1 MAYPLPRPAFDAI
14 VLAGGR
20 GSRLGGTDK
29 PGLVVGASTIVS
41 SVVRAAIG
49 AGAQHVVVVGPPRPE
64 LLTISPWPPGGLA
77 VVREDP
83 PAAGPVPAVRRGLAG
98 THSPWVAVL
107 AADMPFLSA
116 RHLRALL
123 TAASRA
129 ETRGG
134 PAPPGGAV
142 LVDDTGYPQWL
153 AGCWQAA
160 ALQSAAQA
168 YGGSSLRGL
177 LLPLQPALVSTVVAA
192 GEPPPWLDCDTAG
205 DLERAREFRG
215 ADTADEGPH

>member
-1 MAYPLPRPAFDAI
+1 MARSWPLPVFDAI

-49 AGAQHVVVVGPPRPE
+49 AGAHRVVVVGPPRPE

-83 PAAGPVPAVRRGLAG
+83 PVAGPVPAVRRGLSS
-98 THSPWVAVL
+98 TQSPWVAVL
-107 AADMPFLSA
+107 AADMPFLRA

-123 TAASRA
+123 TAGRPA
-129 ETRGG
+129 ETSGG
-134 PAPPGGAV
+134 PPPPGGAV
-142 LVDDTGYPQWL
+142 LVDDTGHPQWL

-160 ALQSAAQA
+160 ALQSATSA

-177 LLPLQPALVSTVVAA
+177 LLPLQPVLVSIVVAA
-192 GEPPPWLDCDTAG
+192 GQPPPWLDCDTAG
-205 DLERAREFRG
+205 DLEHARGWPG
-215 ADTADEGPH
+215 ADTAGEGPH